1 MSPKKLTEDEAEEVR
16 IDLRDGVS
24 FVAIANE
31 WNISKALV
39 QQINSGER
47 YILEG
52 YYYPVRALR
61 KKNDRLRVA
70 GDDEEE

>member
-1 MSPKKLTEDEAEEVR
+1 MPPKKLTEDEAEEVR
-16 IDLRDGVS
+16 IDLRDGVPIS
-24 FVAIANE
+24 KIAKE
-31 WNISKALV
+31 WNISVKLV
-39 QQINSGER
+39 QQINHGER

-61 KKNDRLRVA
+61 KINDRLRVA